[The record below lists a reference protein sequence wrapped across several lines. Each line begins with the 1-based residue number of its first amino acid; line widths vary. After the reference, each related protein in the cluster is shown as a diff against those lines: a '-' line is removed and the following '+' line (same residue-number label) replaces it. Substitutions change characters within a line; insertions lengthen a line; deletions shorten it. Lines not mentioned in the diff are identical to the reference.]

1 MRSMTGPAVVRWRR
15 KDPVRLALAALGA
28 GELIADKLPA
38 TPARTIPPALI
49 FRLFSGGFCGRSIA
63 AARDDDALGGTLAG
77 SFGAL
82 AGAYAGQALR
92 RLAVRASGLPDP
104 FVALFEDAAA
114 LAGAIAASGN

>member
-1 MRSMTGPAVVRWRR
+1 METRTVVRSFAIGVTCGMRSMTGP
-15 KDPVRLALAALGA
+15 
-28 GELIADKLPA
+28 

-114 LAGAIAASGN
+114 IAGAIAASGN